1 MWVTRSG
8 TKTGDN
14 CCPSPGARGGAR
26 AAGAVWGSG
35 EWPAVRWRA
44 MTQWCKRSRRLTM
57 RSVQEHLSACGRPL
71 TNMCKVLCLPKLQ
84 EYVSYKGTASHS
96 RERSS

>member
-14 CCPSPGARGGAR
+14 YCPSPGARGGAR

-35 EWPAVRWRA
+35 EWPAVR
-44 MTQWCKRSRRLTM
+44 
-57 RSVQEHLSACGRPL
+57 
-71 TNMCKVLCLPKLQ
+71 
-84 EYVSYKGTASHS
+84 
-96 RERSS
+96 